1 MWAVWVHAWQLQPA
15 LACCLTCGEG
25 PPRNCLRSAR
35 PPHLTRAQLNSQ
47 RGRTPAARLP
57 PACHPPPACTGRAQP
72 EPAPAFT
79 TMFKGLSKGSQGKGS
94 PKSSPAKG
102 SPKGS
107 PSKHSR

>member
-1 MWAVWVHAWQLQPA
+1 MSVGECECMRNRLG
-15 LACCLTCGEG
+15 LTCREG
-25 PPRNCLRSAR
+25 PARNCLPSRPSGPTSPEPIQATSKNAPGR
-35 PPHLTRAQLNSQ
+35 PP
-47 RGRTPAARLP
+47 PAAR
-57 PACHPPPACTGRAQP
+57 RAQP

-94 PKSSPAKG
+94 PKGSPAKG

>member
-1 MWAVWVHAWQLQPA
+1 MWAVWGACVAARPA
-15 LACCLTCGEG
+15 LARSLYLRGGASQKLPSLGLT
-25 PPRNCLRSAR
+25 A
-35 PPHLTRAQLNSQ
+35 PPHQSPAKQP
-47 RGRTPAARLP
+47 GRTH
-57 PACHPPPACTGRAQP
+57 ACHPPPACTSRAPP

-94 PKSSPAKG
+94 PKGSPAKG